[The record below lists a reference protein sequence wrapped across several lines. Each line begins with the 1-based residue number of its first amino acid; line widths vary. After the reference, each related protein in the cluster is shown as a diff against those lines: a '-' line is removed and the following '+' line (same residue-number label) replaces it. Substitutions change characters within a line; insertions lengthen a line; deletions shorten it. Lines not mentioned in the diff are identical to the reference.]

1 MSLKKE
7 NSVSSLFKERVVNHN
22 CRMLTEEASARA
34 ENDVTEGISEE
45 IKETCANRKRNPYA
59 DFANLLKQRKAA

>member
-1 MSLKKE
+1 
-7 NSVSSLFKERVVNHN
+7 
-22 CRMLTEEASARA
+22 MLTEEASARA

-59 DFANLLKQRKAA
+59 DFANLLRSSEESSVAF